1 MNIDV
6 IHMTKRKSSEK
17 KEKREVKKQKIDA
30 VRQIAADLK
39 SHPVI
44 GIIDMYK
51 MPARQMQKIRKDLAG
66 KAKIKTAKKSTL
78 LFAVKEAGLE
88 KLEPFIISQ
97 PALLFTE
104 MNPFKISFFLQKNKS
119 SVAAKVGDVT
129 PREIV
134 VSAGPTDI
142 PPGPA
147 ITTLSKVKVPAKVE
161 GGKIAVIKD
170 VTVAKAGDKLS
181 AELVAALNLLKMEPM
196 EIGINLIALYENG
209 LVYGKEVLSTT
220 QEQYLENL
228 ARAHMSAFNLSVNAV
243 IPTKQTIGT
252 ILAKAQMQAKALA
265 AAAKIEG

>member
-1 MNIDV
+1 
-6 IHMTKRKSSEK
+6 MTKRQGEK

-30 VRQIAADLK
+30 VNQIAADLK
-39 SHPVI
+39 GHPVI

-51 MPARQMQKIRKDLAG
+51 MPARQMQKIRKELAG
-66 KAKIKTAKKSTL
+66 KAKIRTAKKSTM
-78 LFAVKEAGLE
+78 LFAIKEAGLD
-88 KLEPFIISQ
+88 KLEPFIVSQ
-97 PALLFTE
+97 PAILFTE

-119 SVAAKVGDVT
+119 SVAAKVGDIALK
-129 PREIV
+129 EIV

-181 AELVAALNLLKMEPM
+181 ADLVAALNLLKMEPM

-209 LVYGKEVLSTT
+209 LVYGKDVLSTT

-243 IPTKQTIGT
+243 IPLKETVGA

-265 AAAKIEG
+265 VAAKIEG

>member
-1 MNIDV
+1 
-6 IHMTKRKSSEK
+6 MTKRKSGEK
-17 KEKREVKKQKIDA
+17 KEKREVKAQKTDA
-30 VRQIAADLK
+30 VKQIAADLK
-39 SHPVI
+39 GSPVI

-78 LFAVKEAGLE
+78 LFAVKESGLD

-119 SVAAKVGDVT
+119 SVAAKVGDIA
-129 PREIV
+129 PKEIV

-147 ITTLSKVKVPAKVE
+147 ITTLSKVKIPAKVE

-181 AELVAALNLLKMEPM
+181 ADLVAALNLLKLEPM
-196 EIGINLIALYENG
+196 EIGINLVALYEGG
-209 LVYGKEVLSTT
+209 LVYGKDVLSVT

-228 ARAHMSAFNLSVNAV
+228 ARAHSAAFNLSVNAA
-243 IPTKQTIGT
+243 IPLKETVGA

-265 AAAKIEG
+265 AAAKLE

>member
-1 MNIDV
+1 
-6 IHMTKRKSSEK
+6 MTKRKPTGK
-17 KEKREVKKQKIDA
+17 KEKREVRKEKVEA
-30 VRQIAADLK
+30 VKQIASDLK
-39 SHPVI
+39 GSPVI

-78 LFAVKEAGLE
+78 LFAVKESGLE
-88 KLEPFIISQ
+88 KLEPFIAGQ

-104 MNPFKISFFLQKNKS
+104 MNPFKILFFLQKNKS
-119 SVAAKVGDVT
+119 SVAAKVGDLT
-129 PREIV
+129 PKEIV

-147 ITTLSKVKVPAKVE
+147 ITTLSKVKIPAKVE
-161 GGKIAVIKD
+161 AGKIAVIKD

-196 EIGINLIALYENG
+196 EIGINLVALYENG
-209 LVYGKEVLSTT
+209 LVYGKGVLSVT
-220 QEQYLENL
+220 QEQYLADL
-228 ARAHMSAFNLSVNAV
+228 SRAHSAAFNLSVNAV
-243 IPTKQTIGT
+243 IPLKETVGA

-265 AAAKIEG
+265 SAAKLEG

>member
-1 MNIDV
+1 
-6 IHMTKRKSSEK
+6 MTKRKSGEK
-17 KEKREVKKQKIDA
+17 KKREVGKEKVEA
-30 VRQIAADLK
+30 VKQIASDLK

-66 KAKIKTAKKSTL
+66 KAKIKTAKKSTM
-78 LFAVKEAGLE
+78 LFAVKESGLE
-88 KLEPFIISQ
+88 KLEPFITSQ
-97 PALLFTE
+97 PAILFTE

-119 SVAAKVGDVT
+119 SVAAKVGDIT
-129 PREIV
+129 PKEIV

-147 ITTLSKVKVPAKVE
+147 ITTLSKVKIPAKVE

-181 AELVAALNLLKMEPM
+181 ADLVAALNLLKLEPM
-196 EIGINLIALYENG
+196 EIGINLIALYESG
-209 LVYGKEVLSTT
+209 LVYGKDVLSVT
-220 QEQYLENL
+220 QEQFLSDL
-228 ARAHMSAFNLSVNAV
+228 SRAHSAAFNLSVNAA
-243 IPTKQTIGT
+243 IPLKETVGT

-265 AAAKIEG
+265 AAAKLEG

>member
-1 MNIDV
+1 
-6 IHMTKRKSSEK
+6 MTKRKVESK
-17 KEKREVKKQKIDA
+17 QKRGVNKQKIDA
-30 VRQIAADLK
+30 VKQIAADLK

-66 KAKIKTAKKSTL
+66 KAKIKTAKKSIL
-78 LFAVKEAGLE
+78 LFAVKEAGFE
-88 KLEPFIISQ
+88 KLEPYITPQ
-97 PALLFTE
+97 PAILFTE
-104 MNPFKISFFLQKNKS
+104 MNPFKILFFLQKNKS

-147 ITTLSKVKVPAKVE
+147 ITTLSKVKIAAKVE
-161 GGKIAVIKD
+161 SGKIAVIKD

-181 AELVAALNLLKMEPM
+181 ADLVAALNLLKMEPM
-196 EIGINLIALYENG
+196 EIGINLTTLYENG
-209 LVYGKEVLSTT
+209 LIYNKNVLSVT

-228 ARAHMSAFNLSVNAV
+228 ARVHMSAFNLSVNAV
-243 IPTKQTIGT
+243 IPMKETIGA

-265 AAAKIEG
+265 VAAKIEG